1 MCAST
6 DSSRFSSCR
15 GFEDHCIRL
24 ETHLKND
31 LKASR
36 IARGP
41 SKAHWLNE
49 QAPVQRA
56 TGSSSAH
63 LIVLDLG
70 PGLVLEVPVVVGVQ
84 QVQQVQQVQEGRL
97 DLVLGLVLEV
107 LEGVEV
113 HEVQEVQQELET
125 DVLFEL

>member
-1 MCAST
+1 MCKDGLLS
-6 DSSRFSSCR
+6 FFVCK

-24 ETHLKND
+24 EANLKKN
-31 LKASR
+31 LRASR
-36 IARGP
+36 LARGP
-41 SKAHWLNE
+41 AKENRLSE
-49 QAPVQRA
+49 QAPVPRPI
-56 TGSSSAH
+56 GSSSAH

-84 QVQQVQQVQEGRL
+84 EVQQVQQVQQEGRL
-97 DLVLGLVLEV
+97 DLVPGLVLEV
-107 LEGVEV
+107 PVGVEV